1 MSSDTKM
8 PYQYIVTESSDGTF
22 TTTII
27 CSGFETVEDAEFFTC
42 VLDGL
47 ISKETF
53 TSFEIH

>member
-1 MSSDTKM
+1 M